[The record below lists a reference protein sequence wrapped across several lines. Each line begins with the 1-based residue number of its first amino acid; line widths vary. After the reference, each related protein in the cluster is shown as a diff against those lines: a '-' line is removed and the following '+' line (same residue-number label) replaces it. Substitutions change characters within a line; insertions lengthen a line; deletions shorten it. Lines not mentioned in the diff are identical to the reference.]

1 MYEKKNEEL
10 LSRKEFILRFVWHLL
25 AACLI
30 IAVTLVIGALGHIYF
45 ENIPFH
51 DAFLNTALIVGG
63 IGTTFMPESIAGKV
77 FFAAYGI
84 FVGLI
89 FAAVIG
95 VSLAPV
101 IHRIVHRMHLDD
113 EEGE

>member
-1 MYEKKNEEL
+1 MYENKNDEL
-10 LSRKEFILRFVWHLL
+10 LSRKQFILRFIWHLL
-25 AACLI
+25 AAFLLIALTLI
-30 IAVTLVIGALGHIYF
+30 IGAVGHIYF
-45 ENIPFH
+45 EDIPFH

-63 IGTTFMPESIAGKV
+63 IGTTVMPVSIAGKL
-77 FFAAYGI
+77 FFATYGI

-95 VSLAPV
+95 VSLAPI

-113 EEGE
+113 ED

>member
-10 LSRKEFILRFVWHLL
+10 LDRKQFILRFLWHLL
-25 AACLI
+25 AALLI

-45 ENIPFH
+45 EDIPFH

-63 IGTTFMPESIAGKV
+63 IGTTVMPASIAGKV

-113 EEGE
+113 DDE

>member
-1 MYEKKNEEL
+1 MYENKNENL
-10 LSRKEFILRFVWHLL
+10 LSRRQFILRFLWHLL
-25 AACLI
+25 AAFLLI
-30 IAVTLVIGALGHIYF
+30 ALTLVLGALGHIYF

-63 IGTTFMPESIAGKV
+63 IGTTVMPTSVAGKL
-77 FFAAYGI
+77 FFGAYGI

-101 IHRIVHRMHLDD
+101 IHRIVHKMHLDD
-113 EEGE
+113 ED

>member
-10 LSRKEFILRFVWHLL
+10 LDRKQFILRFLWHLL
-25 AACLI
+25 AALLI

-45 ENIPFH
+45 EGIPFH

-63 IGTTFMPESIAGKV
+63 IGTTVMPASIAGKL

-89 FAAVIG
+89 FAAVVG

-113 EEGE
+113 DDE

>member
-1 MYEKKNEEL
+1 MYEKKKEIL
-10 LSRKEFILRFVWHLL
+10 LSRKKFFLRLTWHLL
-25 AACLI
+25 AALLLI
-30 IAVTLVIGALGHIYF
+30 IITLTIGALGHVYF
-45 ENIPFH
+45 EDIPLH

-63 IGTTFMPESIAGKV
+63 IGTTVLPASVAGKL

-95 VSLAPV
+95 VSLAPI
-101 IHRIVHRMHLDD
+101 IHRIVHHMHLDD
-113 EEGE
+113 EEDD

>member
-10 LSRKEFILRFVWHLL
+10 LDRKQFILRFLWHLL
-25 AACLI
+25 AALLI
-30 IAVTLVIGALGHIYF
+30 IAVTLVIGAIGHIYF
-45 ENIPFH
+45 EGIPFH

-63 IGTTFMPESIAGKV
+63 IGTTVMPASIAGKL

-113 EEGE
+113 DDE

>member
-10 LSRKEFILRFVWHLL
+10 LDRKQFILRFLWHLL
-25 AACLI
+25 AALLI
-30 IAVTLVIGALGHIYF
+30 IAVTLFIGALGHIYF
-45 ENIPFH
+45 EGIPFH
-51 DAFLNTALIVGG
+51 DAFLNTALIIGG
-63 IGTTFMPESIAGKV
+63 IGTTVMPASIAGKL

-89 FAAVIG
+89 FAAVVG

-113 EEGE
+113 DDE

>member
-1 MYEKKNEEL
+1 MYETKSDPL
-10 LSRKEFILRFVWHLL
+10 LNRKQFILRFLWHLS
-25 AACLI
+25 AAFLLI
-30 IAVTLVIGALGHIYF
+30 ALTLIVGALGHIYF
-45 ENIPFH
+45 EGIAFH
-51 DAFLNTALIVGG
+51 DALLNTALIVGG
-63 IGTTFMPESIAGKV
+63 IGTTVMPVSVAGKL
-77 FFAAYGI
+77 FFATYGI

-113 EEGE
+113 DD

>member
-1 MYEKKNEEL
+1 MYESKNE
-10 LSRKEFILRFVWHLL
+10 KIIDKKQFVLRMLWHLL
-25 AACLI
+25 AAILLI
-30 IAVTLVIGALGHIYF
+30 IFTLVFGAIGHIYF

-63 IGTTFMPESIAGKV
+63 IGTTVLPESIAGKV

-89 FAAVIG
+89 FAAIVG
-95 VSLAPV
+95 VALAPI
-101 IHRIVHRMHLDD
+101 IHRVVHRMHLDD
-113 EEGE
+113 D

>member
-1 MYEKKNEEL
+1 MYEKKNDEL
-10 LSRKEFILRFVWHLL
+10 LSRKQFILRFVWHLL
-25 AACLI
+25 AAFLI
-30 IAVTLVIGALGHIYF
+30 IAVTLVVGALGHIYF
-45 ENIPFH
+45 ESIPFH

-63 IGTTFMPESIAGKV
+63 IGTTVMPASVAGKL

-113 EEGE
+113 ED